1 MTQMVKKL
9 LACIFMTALCG
20 TVAAQE
26 LFFSGEVSTHFDNT
40 EYTGS
45 DCGTSRTIFA
55 VRMTPT
61 IGYRWNDRH
70 SVIVGAELLKDF
82 GSSRFLDD
90 ANMVAYYRFKNEK
103 YGAYAGIFERDN
115 LIGRASR
122 GTEVDIA
129 IETSDMSM
137 DRRHC
142 IIHVKEKG
150 SRPQLTLRDNP
161 SLTGTFLRNTLLGD
175 RERALLHDG
184 DVVSIGAATF
194 IVHIPGEEDDEY
206 CE

>member
-1 MTQMVKKL
+1 MKQVVCPK
-9 LACIFMTALCG
+9 CG
-20 TVAAQE
+20 KAFAFDESRYDASCHISFICPGCRKRFVMSLDEIAATEGGDIDASHGYITVLENA
-26 LFFSGEVSTHFDNT
+26 F
-40 EYTGS
+40 
-45 DCGTSRTIFA
+45 
-55 VRMTPT
+55 
-61 IGYRWNDRH
+61 GYRQEFPLHPGDT
-70 SVIVGAELLKDF
+70 
-82 GSSRFLDD
+82 
-90 ANMVAYYRFKNEK
+90 
-103 YGAYAGIFERDN
+103 
-115 LIGRASR
+115 LIGRASK

-150 SRPQLTLRDNP
+150 GRPQLTLRDNP

-194 IVHIPGEEDDEY
+194 IVHIPGEEEEDDYLE
-206 CE
+206 

>member
-1 MTQMVKKL
+1 MKQVTCPKCDKTFSFDESRYDNSCNISFICPMCHKRFVMT
-9 LACIFMTALCG
+9 LAQIEAAKGSELDSSPGFI
-20 TVAAQE
+20 TVLENA
-26 LFFSGEVSTHFDNT
+26 F
-40 EYTGS
+40 
-45 DCGTSRTIFA
+45 
-55 VRMTPT
+55 
-61 IGYRWNDRH
+61 GYRQEFPLH
-70 SVIVGAELLKDF
+70 PG
-82 GSSRFLDD
+82 
-90 ANMVAYYRFKNEK
+90 
-103 YGAYAGIFERDN
+103 DN
-115 LIGRASR
+115 IIGRASK

-150 SRPQLTLRDNP
+150 GRPQLTLRDNP

-194 IVHIPGEEDDEY
+194 IVHIPGEENEEEY
-206 CE
+206 YE